1 MSSQP
6 KITLH
11 TYFRSSCSAR
21 VRMALH
27 LKGLTFT
34 PVYIHLLKDDQFS
47 ESYVA
52 LNPSKA
58 VPTITFSPNE
68 NDTESEPV
76 AFVLTQSVAILEYLD
91 ERFPAPE
98 YPALL
103 PKNLEDRA
111 RVRQL
116 SHIVACDIQPL
127 TNLKMLKEIKKF
139 AGEAGKNPD
148 TAGPEWQRRNLAE
161 GLRAFEAVVS
171 KTAGKYCV
179 GDTVTMA
186 DFCLIP
192 TIDSAVRFGVGMG
205 EFETIGRIWRALE
218 EVEAVQ
224 KGGWRT
230 QGDTPE
236 EFRC

>member
-47 ESYVA
+47 QSYVA

-68 NDTESEPV
+68 NDTESDPV

-111 RVRQL
+111 R
-116 SHIVACDIQPL
+116 
-127 TNLKMLKEIKKF
+127 MLKEIKKF
-139 AGEAGKNPD
+139 AEEAGKNPD

-192 TIDSAVRFGVGMG
+192 TIDSAVRFGVDMG

>member
-1 MSSQP
+1 
-6 KITLH
+6 
-11 TYFRSSCSAR
+11 
-21 VRMALH
+21 MALYW
-27 LKGLTFT
+27 KGLAFT

-47 ESYVA
+47 EPYVA

-68 NDTESEPV
+68 NDTQSEPV
-76 AFVLTQSVAILEYLD
+76 TFVLTQSMAILEYL
-91 ERFPAPE
+91 EEKFPAPE
-98 YPALL
+98 YPSLF
-103 PKNLEDRA
+103 PTNLEDRA

-127 TNLKMLKEIKKF
+127 TNLKMLKQVKKF
-139 AGEAGKNPD
+139 AQEAGKDPE
-148 TAGPEWQRRNLAE
+148 TAGPEWQKRNLAE

-171 KTAGKYCV
+171 KTAGKYSV
-179 GDTVTMA
+179 GDIVTMA
-186 DFCLIP
+186 DFCLVP
-192 TIDSAVRFGVGMG
+192 TIDGAVRFGVDMS
-205 EFETIGRIWRALE
+205 EFETIGRVWRALE